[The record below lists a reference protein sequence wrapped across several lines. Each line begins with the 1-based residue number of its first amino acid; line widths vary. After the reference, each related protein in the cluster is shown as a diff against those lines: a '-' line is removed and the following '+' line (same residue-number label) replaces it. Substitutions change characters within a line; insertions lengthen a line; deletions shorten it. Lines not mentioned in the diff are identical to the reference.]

1 MKVNKW
7 LKGGLAAVMALS
19 LAACSNSGTAAGG
32 GDKGGSSK
40 GGTIKIGGSGPLTGD
55 AAVYGTAVK
64 NAAEIAIEEVNK
76 KGGLQYELKM
86 EDDKADGEQAVTAY
100 NNMVDW
106 GMQVSLETVTSG
118 AGQAASPLYQQDHIF
133 GLTPSASNPNVVYS
147 DGVKMTGAY
156 GNIFQMCF
164 SDPNQGIASAEYL
177 KKHTDLGSKVGIIWR
192 NDDNYS
198 TGLHDKFVAKAKELG
213 LEVVEDQ
220 TFTNGAT
227 DFSVQVKKVKDAG
240 ADIVFMPIYY
250 QPASLILQEAKKEGY
265 APTFFGCDGMDGIL
279 TQDGFDASLAEGLY
293 MLTPFAADSTDEK
306 TAAFVKAYK
315 DKYGEVP
322 NQFAAD
328 AYDCVYAIAQACDKA
343 GVTGDMKADEICDK
357 LVSEFTTMKFDGV
370 TGSNV
375 TWSKEGEVT
384 KGPRAVVIKG
394 GAYVSAE

>member
-100 NNMVDW
+100 NNLVDW

-306 TAAFVKAYK
+306 TAAFV
-315 DKYGEVP
+315 
-322 NQFAAD
+322 
-328 AYDCVYAIAQACDKA
+328 
-343 GVTGDMKADEICDK
+343 
-357 LVSEFTTMKFDGV
+357 
-370 TGSNV
+370 
-375 TWSKEGEVT
+375 
-384 KGPRAVVIKG
+384 
-394 GAYVSAE
+394 